1 MLLYLAY
8 YQRKDMV
15 VQANVARGWVDCLNI
30 ITVRLYKFFDTD
42 TRCFLQQ
49 EGG

>member
-15 VQANVARGWVDCLNI
+15 VPANVARGWVDCLNI
-30 ITVRLYKFFDTD
+30 ITVRLHKFFDTG
-42 TRCFLQQ
+42 TQFVL
-49 EGG
+49 